1 MKNLEPGA
9 ITHAV
14 QRFMGTEDGL
24 FTTDRARSWDFCYEY
39 FRNSQNVAADQQT
52 SCLQLGYYLA
62 SWGMLRGSTYLFKN
76 TNARHYIKALEII
89 TNRTDQMQAISPA
102 TYGETD
108 TQKFLVETYRLLG
121 DALLPEGG
129 RRITL
134 VTKTMM
140 GVWGVV
146 PSFDKFFMNTFS
158 KVAATPQERIALQK
172 FNEGTVDLLGKFY
185 DAHKNEVHEVASAY
199 TTLDFASGQSTG
211 NNIPTAKVLDIFGF
225 SNAYYT

>member
-1 MKNLEPGA
+1 MKNHEPGGIA
-9 ITHAV
+9 HVV
-14 QRFMGTEDGL
+14 QRFMGAEDGL

-39 FRNSQNVAADQQT
+39 FRNSDHVAANQQT

-76 TNARHYIKALEII
+76 TNARHYIRALEII
-89 TNRTDQMQAISPA
+89 ADNNDQMRAISPA
-102 TYGETD
+102 NYGETD
-108 TQKFLVETYRLLG
+108 TQKFLVDTYRRLG

-146 PSFDKFFMNTFS
+146 PSFDKFFMTTFC
-158 KVAATPQERIALQK
+158 KLAETPQERSALQK
-172 FNEGTVDLLGKFY
+172 FNEGTLDLLGRFY
-185 DAHKNEVHEVASAY
+185 AAHKHEVDEVASTY

-225 SNAYYT
+225 SDAYYS